1 MHGTR
6 GPTRNPPLDSTNR
19 RTFDLNKRKKRVPLG
34 TFGHCNLLL
43 SAHPGRIEFLLFDI
57 AKVFEELFPP
67 LAEEPGF
74 VPATPPLL
82 NILRIHCVIVV
93 SHDTSETIEQIDHF
107 LYWYNTDP
115 INSRFRE
122 RR

>member
-1 MHGTR
+1 M
-6 GPTRNPPLDSTNR
+6 
-19 RTFDLNKRKKRVPLG
+19 
-34 TFGHCNLLL
+34 LL
-43 SAHPGRIEFLLFDI
+43 SAHPGRIKFLLFDV

-67 LAEEPGF
+67 LAEQPGL

-82 NILRIHCVIVV
+82 NILCIHCVIVV